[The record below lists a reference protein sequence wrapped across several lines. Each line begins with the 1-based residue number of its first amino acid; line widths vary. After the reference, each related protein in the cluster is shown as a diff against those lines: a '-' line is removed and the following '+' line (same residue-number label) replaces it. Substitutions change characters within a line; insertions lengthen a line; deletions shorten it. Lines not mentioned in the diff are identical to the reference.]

1 MCGLCGVLGT
11 THWSDAPTGPGA
23 SEAAARPRRERL
35 ARVRLLNRVLA
46 AYALQV
52 DDFHG
57 RSYVLANRTGRTEV
71 VPDVMAVWSVG
82 AAMLGRPLDPLDETL
97 LQRLE
102 ASTTVGEGSP

>member
-11 THWSDAPTGPGA
+11 THWSDAPAAPAAG
-23 SEAAARPRRERL
+23 EVAARPRRERL
-35 ARVRLLNRVLA
+35 ERVRLLNRVLD
-46 AYALQV
+46 AYALHL

-57 RSYVLANRTGRTEV
+57 RSYVLANRTGRAEV

-82 AAMLGRPLDPLDETL
+82 AAMAGRPLDPLDEAL

-102 ASTTVGEGSP
+102 QRPPTADGGA